1 MGFFQEAHLDGGS
14 TIHPLGEDSW
24 VDGEERQH
32 HDARRSQS
40 LARLGHCHIF
50 VTAGMLWLGLAT
62 YASAQWPHQ
71 SQLGVWRIHT
81 DFPMDRYRP
90 MLGELPQ
97 IRKEVLT
104 RLNLRAS
111 EESIDVYLFSNQAVY
126 HAYMKQYFPGVVPR
140 RAMFIK
146 ADGPGNVFAY
156 VSPELETDLRHECT
170 HAVLHTAL
178 PMVPLWLDEG
188 LAEYFEVPV
197 QERSLDNPHMA
208 AVQRGLLWKRP
219 PSLER
224 LEAIQDLS
232 QMGPVEYEEAWAWV
246 HFLLHGPPTVQSCLA
261 NYLSAIERQ
270 TPPIPLGEQ
279 LKQVNEKPSREFVNH
294 FRRWRR

>member
-1 MGFFQEAHLDGGS
+1 MDG
-14 TIHPLGEDSW
+14 
-24 VDGEERQH
+24 VDPSQH
-32 HDARRSQS
+32 VSRRSIGVR
-40 LARLGHCHIF
+40 LAAKCHIL
-50 VTAGMLWLGLAT
+50 VISGLLWVLTIGTAM
-62 YASAQWPHQ
+62 AQWPHQ
-71 SQLGVWRIHT
+71 SQMGIWRIHA
-81 DFPMDRYRP
+81 DFPMERYRS
-90 MLGELPQ
+90 MLVELPQ

-111 EESIDVYLFSNQAVY
+111 EESIDVYLFSNQTVY
-126 HAYMKQYFPGVVPR
+126 HEYMQRYFPGVVPR

-156 VSPELETDLRHECT
+156 VSPELGTDLRHECT

-197 QERSLDNPHMA
+197 QERSMDNPHMA
-208 AVQRGLLWKRP
+208 AIQRGLLWKRP

-232 QMGPVEYEEAWAWV
+232 QMGPTEYEEAWAWV
-246 HFLLHGPPTVQSCLA
+246 HFMLHGPPSVQSCLS

-270 TPPIPLGEQ
+270 TPPTPIGEQ
-279 LKQVNEKPSREFVNH
+279 LKMAHEKPSREFINH